1 MKTFILALNDRAAP
15 NERFLLRD
23 LDATHLFIRP
33 EHLERVKQEVRD
45 FQRRNTYSVPEEL
58 LRSGQAH

>member
-1 MKTFILALNDRAAP
+1 MKTFILALNDASP
-15 NERFLLRD
+15 PTERFLLRD

-33 EHLERVKQEVRD
+33 EHLERVKAEVRA
-45 FQRRNTYSVPEEL
+45 FQQRNTYTVPDEL